1 MILLHVARFSFWSGI
16 FAAVAGS
23 MLATTCCLFL
33 RRSNT
38 NLTVMMMSNASV
50 LKLSGLEVMELVE
63 AGGLTVG
70 EACRVTPI
78 SSVSDESSP

>member
-1 MILLHVARFSFWSGI
+1 
-16 FAAVAGS
+16 
-23 MLATTCCLFL
+23 
-33 RRSNT
+33 
-38 NLTVMMMSNASV
+38 MMMSNASV